1 MSQPDITPNGIV
13 VVDKPSGLTSQA
25 VVSRVKRALGIKK
38 VGHAGTLDPMATGVL
53 VIGVGRATRLLGFLA
68 GHDKRY
74 LATIRLGVATTT
86 DDAEGTWLGEPVDV
100 SGIDE
105 GQVRAAIAAYV
116 GDISQVPSAV
126 SAIKVDGKRAYAL
139 VRAGEQVELK
149 SRDVTVSKYDLLD
162 VRRVSFA
169 KSTVPTDAG
178 LSACSV
184 GADAPVETAPAPS
197 QPSITPSTRGFL
209 DLDVDVECSS
219 GTYIRALARDLG
231 RDLGVGGHLTSLRR
245 LRVGAFGIEQSCQLD
260 EASLADLIPMGVAAK
275 QAFPWVQVDAATA
288 QEIHYGRKV
297 QLSITHNPTA
307 LLDPDGDLLALY
319 QPGDPARPIAVFVS

>member
-1 MSQPDITPNGIV
+1 M
-13 VVDKPSGLTSQA
+13 TSQA

-53 VIGVGRATRLLGFLA
+53 VVGVGRATRLLGFLA

-74 LATIRLGVATTT
+74 QATIRLGVATTT
-86 DDAEGTWLGEPVDV
+86 DDAEGTWLGEPVDT

-105 GQVRAAIAAYV
+105 AQVREAMQAYL
-116 GDISQVPSAV
+116 GEISQVPSSV

-149 SRDVTVSKYDLLD
+149 SRDVTVSEYELLAI
-162 VRRVSFA
+162 RA
-169 KSTVPTDAG
+169 
-178 LSACSV
+178 
-184 GADAPVETAPAPS
+184 ADD
-197 QPSITPSTRGFL
+197 GFL

-245 LRVGAFGIEQSCQLD
+245 LRVGAFGIEQSYPLD
-260 EASLADLIPMGVAAK
+260 DLSLENLVPMGVAAK
-275 QAFPWVQVDAATA
+275 AAFPWVQVDADRE
-288 QEIHYGRKV
+288 QDVHYGRKIP
-297 QLSITHNPTA
+297 LDITHNPTA

-319 QPGDPARPIAVFVS
+319 EPGDPARPVAVFVS